1 MRNKIMFGWKKASE
15 QKRGDIERNR
25 LKKHSKRIGVDGI
38 LKQNQSIRP
47 IYKIDWKFN
56 IK

>member
-1 MRNKIMFGWKKASE
+1 MFGWKKASE